1 MVSALKRV
9 QPLYLTS
16 HLILD
21 RRVDEGGGEGSPN
34 PKPGAKEL
42 DATSSGADR
51 MANDG
56 RQFTPYGII
65 GTSANAKLTC

>member
-1 MVSALKRV
+1 MVSTLTRV
-9 QPLYLTS
+9 HLFFWTS

-21 RRVDEGGGEGSPN
+21 RRADEGGGEGNPN

-56 RQFTPYGII
+56 RQFTPYGVI
-65 GTSANAKLTC
+65 GT

>member
-1 MVSALKRV
+1 MVSALTRESPFYV
-9 QPLYLTS
+9 TS

-21 RRVDEGGGEGSPN
+21 RFADEGGGQDSPN
-34 PKPGAKEL
+34 PKPGAEEL

-51 MANDG
+51 MAKDG

-65 GTSANAKLTC
+65 ATSTHA

>member
-1 MVSALKRV
+1 M
-9 QPLYLTS
+9 
-16 HLILD
+16 LD
-21 RRVDEGGGEGSPN
+21 RRADEGGGEGSPN

-56 RQFTPYGII
+56 RQFTPYSLI
-65 GTSANAKLTC
+65 GTLTNAKLTC

>member
-1 MVSALKRV
+1 MVSALDETS
-9 QPLYLTS
+9 PLYLTS
-16 HLILD
+16 HLILY

-51 MANDG
+51 TANDG
-56 RQFTPYGII
+56 RQFIPYGII